1 MLYVSSPNLSIVP
14 RVSSDSLRRRG
25 FAGRSYF
32 RPMIRHYLTFA
43 HQARLLHRLFAGWRV
58 TACWGQEK
66 DRLVLTCEGPERGR
80 GVELSVD
87 LRIGYALPVAEIH
100 PPKRNRV
107 DLFGDISGE
116 RIEEIDIDP
125 QERALRIALDSGREL
140 VAPFYGPG
148 GGNLLLIEAG
158 EVIDSYRSLD
168 HQYDSLL
175 DQDRE
180 EIPEYRD
187 PTGITANPE
196 IPLQRGLMQW
206 HRRLGPRLA
215 LEAIVRSGLDP
226 EVRCGDVG
234 EEGIERLVGEVDRL
248 WDAAVSTREYYLY
261 GSIEEAIFSLVE
273 LTTLPAGEY
282 TLQVYDDLPKA
293 IRRFRSLWFRTEQF
307 GSLRKRLVATL
318 EKERGRLQKGLD
330 HALQSESHRDRAE
343 EWEMM
348 GNLLLA
354 NLHRIERG
362 SREVQLDD
370 WDGGSVTVKLDPKLS
385 PAENADRLFRKARG
399 ARLEAE
405 RGIGRSVDLERSLAE
420 VEERLD
426 AVRRIEGVEQYDE
439 LARLADGVVREDTG
453 KKDEARENRFRR
465 FTVSDGIEV
474 YVGKN
479 ARNNDEL
486 TGGFARP
493 NDIWLHARGTS
504 GSHVVMRWDRRE
516 ENPPARAL
524 NEAAMIAAWY
534 SGARGSTLVPVAWTR
549 RKYVRKPKG
558 AAPGAVL
565 MTREEVLIV
574 EPHLPSNDK

>member
-1 MLYVSSPNLSIVP
+1 
-14 RVSSDSLRRRG
+14 
-25 FAGRSYF
+25 
-32 RPMIRHYLTFA
+32 MIRHYLTFA
-43 HQARLLHRLFAGWRV
+43 HQARLLHHLFAGSRL

-66 DRLVLTCEGPERGR
+66 DRLVLSCDGAEGAR

-87 LRIGYALPVAEIH
+87 LRIGYALPIAEIH
-100 PPKRNRV
+100 PPRRNRV
-107 DLFGDISGE
+107 DLFTEISGE

-125 QERALRIALDSGREL
+125 EERALRIALDSGREL

-158 EVIDSYRSLD
+158 EVVDSYRSVD
-168 HQYDSLL
+168 HEYDSLL
-175 DQDRE
+175 NASHDEDPE
-180 EIPEYRD
+180 EWD
-187 PTGITANPE
+187 PTRIAANPG
-196 IPLQRGLMQW
+196 IPLRRGLMQA

-215 LEAIVRSGLDP
+215 IEAIVRSGLDP
-226 EVRCGDVG
+226 EEGCGDIG
-234 EEGIERLVGEVDRL
+234 EEGIERLGAEVDRL
-248 WDAAVSTREYYLY
+248 WDAAAGSREYYLY
-261 GSIEEAIFSLVE
+261 GSSGDAIFSLVE
-273 LTTLPAGEY
+273 LTTLPPGEY
-282 TLQVYDDLPKA
+282 TLQVCDDLPKA

-307 GSLRKRLVATL
+307 GSLRKRLLTTL
-318 EKERGRLQKGLD
+318 EKERGRLRKGLD
-330 HALQSESHRDRAE
+330 HALQSESHRDRAG

-354 NLHRIERG
+354 NLHQIERG

-370 WDGGSVTVKLDPKLS
+370 WEGGSVTVKLDPKLS
-385 PAENADRLFRKARG
+385 AAENADRLFRKARG

-405 RGIGRSVDLERSLAE
+405 RGIGRSADLEQSLEE
-420 VEERLD
+420 VERKLET
-426 AVRRIEGVEQYDE
+426 VRRIESLEQYDE
-439 LARLADGVVREDTG
+439 LARLAEGVIREGAG
-453 KKDEARENRFRR
+453 KKKEEGGEDRFRR

-486 TGGFARP
+486 TGRFARP

-524 NEAAMIAAWY
+524 SEAAMIAAWY
-534 SGARGSTLVPVAWTR
+534 SGARGSSLVPVAWTR
-549 RKYVRKPKG
+549 RKYIRKPKG

-565 MTREEVLIV
+565 MTREEVLLV
-574 EPHLPSNDK
+574 EPGLPKRIEN